1 MTYIKLYKSPVK
13 SLRLILLTLPF
24 VACGIF
30 VLLKTDSSKTICISG
45 ILLFGLGLLMG
56 LFNMF
61 DRRPQII
68 INKIGIWDRTMNQD
82 LINWEYIKDVIQP
95 IDISGQSFIP
105 LIVDEQ
111 FIRRKKNYQWAINL
125 SKSYGAKDINLN
137 ISYIKLNIERF
148 MTLLNILQTVEI
160 ESRDEAIEM
169 YKDRIIP

>member
-1 MTYIKLYKSPVK
+1 
-13 SLRLILLTLPF
+13 
-24 VACGIF
+24 
-30 VLLKTDSSKTICISG
+30 
-45 ILLFGLGLLMG
+45 
-56 LFNMF
+56 MF

-137 ISYIKLNIERF
+137 ISYIKLNIEKF